1 MSAAGLGRVFISYR
15 RQESSGMAG
24 RLYDRLAARFGD
36 DQVFMDVDTIAL
48 GVDFADVITQEVSTC
63 EVLLAVIG
71 PRWLTA
77 TDEDGQRRLDN
88 PDDFVRLE
96 IAAALERDI
105 RVIPI
110 LVEGAVMPRRQELPE
125 ALAGLARRNA
135 LILRHESF
143 GSDAE
148 RLLEEVES
156 ILRPPAAAVSQ
167 RETGHEVAGTAEPRD
182 DENLEGAFHK
192 AMVDVYQRAK
202 REAGYHAT
210 YFVQMVSDRGGL
222 ATARQLLHA
231 SSVSEGFTALWERR
245 RLDLT
250 VEAVVLQERFASLFS
265 DEEREIA
272 RTRLAEYGYQTGT

>member
-1 MSAAGLGRVFISYR
+1 MSAAASGRVFISYR
-15 RQESSGMAG
+15 RQESSGLAG

-48 GVDFADVITQEVSTC
+48 GVDFAEVISQAVSTC

-71 PRWLTA
+71 PRWLTV
-77 TDEDGQRRLDN
+77 TDEDGRRRLDD

-110 LVEGAVMPRRQELPE
+110 LVEGAVMPRRQQLPE

-135 LILRHESF
+135 LSLRHESF
-143 GSDAE
+143 GSDAD
-148 RLLEEVES
+148 RLLTAIEP
-156 ILRPPAAAVSQ
+156 ILRSAAPPARPPKTG
-167 RETGHEVAGTAEPRD
+167 REVTGTAEPRD
-182 DENLEGAFHK
+182 DENLEGAFHT

-210 YFVQMVSDRGGL
+210 YFIQMVSDRGGL
-222 ATARQLLHA
+222 ATARHLLHA

-265 DEEREIA
+265 DEERKIA
-272 RTRLAEYGYQTGT
+272 RDRLAEYGYHTER

>member
-15 RQESSGMAG
+15 RQESSGLAG

-48 GVDFADVITQEVSTC
+48 GVDFAEVISQAVSTC

-71 PRWLTA
+71 PRWLTV
-77 TDEDGQRRLDN
+77 TDEDGRRRLDD
-88 PDDFVRLE
+88 PDDIVRLE

-110 LVEGAVMPRRQELPE
+110 LVEGAVMPRGQQLPE
-125 ALAGLARRNA
+125 ALEGLARRNA

-143 GSDAE
+143 RSDAD
-148 RLLEEVES
+148 RLLAAVEP
-156 ILRPPAAAVSQ
+156 ILRPTAAPAPS
-167 RETGHEVAGTAEPRD
+167 RETGDEVAGTAEPRD
-182 DENLEGAFHK
+182 DENLEGAFHT

-202 REAGYHAT
+202 REAGYQAT
-210 YFVQMVSDRGGL
+210 YFIQMVSDRGGL
-222 ATARQLLHA
+222 ATAQYLLHA
-231 SSVSEGFTALWERR
+231 SGVSEGFTALWERR

-250 VEAVVLQERFASLFS
+250 VEAVMLQERFAPLFS

-272 RTRLAEYGYQTGT
+272 RARLAEYGYHAGG